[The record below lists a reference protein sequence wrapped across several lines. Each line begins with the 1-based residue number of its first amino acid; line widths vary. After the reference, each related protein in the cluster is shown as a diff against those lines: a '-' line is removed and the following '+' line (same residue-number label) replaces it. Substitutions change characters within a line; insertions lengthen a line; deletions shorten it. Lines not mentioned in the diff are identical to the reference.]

1 MATYKGIK
9 GVKVQTKATDPTASE
24 AAGTVWYNSTS
35 PVALKYGTEGAGT
48 WATGGALNTPRYS
61 AVGAG
66 VDVPTSI
73 IFAGAIPAKGDTE
86 KYDGSTWTE
95 VNNLTSARYSSAGC
109 GTQPAALSFAGNPGS
124 PSAGS
129 TVTEEWNDTSWIAQN
144 GLNTGR
150 IAPHGSGIQTA
161 ALCIGGYNS
170 GNVAIVE
177 DYDGTCWTEV
187 AALLTATYAGTTAS
201 QGTPSAS
208 LVFTGTTPASPAGGK
223 LCESFDGTSWTE
235 VADTNTGRNNA
246 GGSGVQ
252 TLALCFGGDAPGVS
266 PANTVN
272 TEKWDGTSW
281 TETNNLA
288 IGGYDITGSG
298 TQGSAMCAAGAPTPT
313 RGGVSEEWVDPV
325 YTIKTVTVS

>member
-9 GVKVQTKATDPTASE
+9 GVKVVTKTSDPTASE
-24 AAGTVWYNSTS
+24 AVGTVWYNT
-35 PVALKYGTEGAGT
+35 PGDALKYSIQSDGT
-48 WATGGALNTPRYS
+48 WATGGALNTPRYN

-66 VDVPTSI
+66 VDIPTSI

-86 KYDGSTWTE
+86 KYDGTSWTE
-95 VNNLTSARYSSAGC
+95 VANLQTARYQAAGC
-109 GTQPAALSFAGNPGS
+109 GIQTAALCFAGNGT
-124 PSAGS
+124 A
-129 TVTEEWNDTSWIAQN
+129 TTTEEWNNTSWASQN

-150 IAPHGSGIQTA
+150 ISPHGAGIQTA

-170 GNVAIVE
+170 GNIDKVE

-187 AALLTATYAGTTAS
+187 AALLTASYAGATAS

-208 LVFTGTTPASPAGGK
+208 LNFTGRTPASPAGGK

-235 VADTNTGRNNA
+235 VADTNTGRNSA

-272 TEKWDGTSW
+272 TEKWNGTSW

-288 IGGYDITGSG
+288 IGGYDVSGSG

-313 RGGVSEEWVDPV
+313 RAGVSEEWVDPV
-325 YTIKTVTVS
+325 YTIKTVTIS